1 MWTAVANHIS
11 DVTGEPFR
19 VQSRRSV
26 GGGSIN
32 RAFVIEDAH
41 RRYFVKL
48 NDHTRLDM
56 FEAEAL
62 GLQALRAADTIRV
75 PEPICWAVN
84 GEHAYLVLEW
94 LDLVPTGNWEH
105 LGENLANLHRVTSAQ
120 GFGWVRDN
128 TIGSTPQPNPRT
140 ADWAEFFTRHR
151 LAYQLALPVAQA
163 TFERPV
169 VEKLLNAANALL
181 DGHRLEPALLHGD
194 LWSGNAGFTATGEPV
209 IFDPAVYYGDRETD
223 LAMTELFGGFPPAF
237 YAGYQRRYPLDPRYQ
252 KRKTLYSLYHIL
264 NHLNLFGRSYAS
276 QANSV
281 IHRLLNTL

>member
-1 MWTAVANHIS
+1 MWTAVASHIS
-11 DVTGEPFR
+11 GVTGKPFR
-19 VQSRRSV
+19 IQSRRSV

-48 NDHTRLDM
+48 NDHTRVDM

-62 GLQALRAADTIRV
+62 GLQTLHSAGSIRV

-94 LDLVPTGNWEH
+94 LDLAPTGTWES
-105 LGENLANLHRVTSAQ
+105 LGENLANLHRVTSVE
-120 GFGWVRDN
+120 GYGWIRDN

-163 TFERPV
+163 TFERSV
-169 VEKLLNAANALL
+169 AEKLLNAANALL
-181 DGHRLEPALLHGD
+181 DGHRPEPALLHGD
-194 LWSGNAGFTATGEPV
+194 LWSGNASFTATGEPV

-237 YAGYQRRYPLDPRYQ
+237 YAGYQRHNPLAPGYQ
-252 KRKTLYSLYHIL
+252 KRKTLYNLYHIL

-276 QANSV
+276 QANSM